1 VISCTS
7 PLSAEAVSEEES
19 EVSVLPESV
28 EPELD
33 EPELL
38 PQPLKSV
45 ATIATDKSVAK
56 TFFLI
61 ENPPYLFVI
70 INGLHMRE
78 WI

>member
-19 EVSVLPESV
+19 EVSAAASVLPESV

-33 EPELL
+33 ELELL

-61 ENPPYLFVI
+61 ENPPFI
-70 INGLHMRE
+70 FCF
-78 WI
+78 